1 MRNLILFT
9 CVVAL
14 AVLIQRG
21 PSPVVEPTCYV
32 GLLSVLAYFAGKL
45 CQRLGLPVETGYV
58 GVGVAARGFGV
69 LPGRLF
75 TMFDP
80 LVAMALGWI
89 GFGIGCEVGGMRDR
103 WRPSH
108 LSLALFGTLLPCLCA
123 GLILKTLAGLPLA
136 VALALG
142 VAASLS
148 GPVLTF
154 VAPDHLP
161 ETTLVTVL
169 CSGVSLLLYAP
180 LTTMSG
186 ATLPFLLGVGGACGV
201 ALLWAETLVRVEPS
215 LKADTPLIVLLLSM
229 VILLPWTSALLG
241 HSLFLTSLLAGLL
254 TSWRAGLQPR
264 LRRISAPVGRGAG
277 ALLLAAFGV
286 QIAIERLPDL
296 PKEVWGIAAIYL
308 GGMIGGKLLGGA
320 LVRGQ
325 AHPYGRLAGIA
336 LLPQGL
342 LLLEIDTQVRQRA
355 DLFGGAADTIHAVL
369 TVAALVGSLA
379 LPLLDHLLRRVT
391 MTASEN
397 YLDRP

>member
-1 MRNLILFT
+1 MRDLILFT

-32 GLLSVLAYFAGKL
+32 GLLAVLAYFAGKL

-58 GVGVAARGFGV
+58 GVGVAARGFDI

-75 TMFDP
+75 TMSDP
-80 LVAMALGWI
+80 LIAMSLGWI
-89 GFGIGCEVGGMRDR
+89 GFSIGCEVGGLKDR

-108 LSLALFGTLLPCLCA
+108 LALALFGTLLPYLCA
-123 GLILKTLAGLPLA
+123 GLTLKTLTGLPTA

-148 GPVLTF
+148 SPVVTF

-169 CSGVSLLLYAP
+169 CGGVSLLLYAP
-180 LTTMSG
+180 LTAMSG

-201 ALLWAETLVRVEPS
+201 ALFWGETLVRVEPS
-215 LKADTPLIVLLLSM
+215 MKSDTSLIVLLLSM
-229 VILLPWTSALLG
+229 LVLLPWTSALLG
-241 HSLFLTSLLAGLL
+241 HSLFLTALLAGLL
-254 TSWRAGLQPR
+254 TSLRSGLQPR
-264 LRRISAPVGRGAG
+264 LRRIIAPVEPGAG

-286 QIAIERLPDL
+286 QIAVERLPEL
-296 PKEVWGIAAIYL
+296 PKEVWGIAAVYL
-308 GGMIGGKLLGGA
+308 GAMIGGKLLGGA
-320 LVRGQ
+320 FVRGK

-336 LLPQGL
+336 LLPQGVL
-342 LLLEIDTQVRQRA
+342 LMEVDAQVRRRA
-355 DLFGGAADTIHAVL
+355 DLFGGAADTILAVL

-391 MTASEN
+391 MTAREGGN
-397 YLDRP
+397 L

>member
-21 PSPVVEPTCYV
+21 PSPIVEPTCYV
-32 GLLSVLAYFAGKL
+32 GLLAVLAYFAGKL

-75 TMFDP
+75 TMSDP
-80 LVAMALGWI
+80 LIAMALGWI
-89 GFGIGCEVGGMRDR
+89 GLAIGCEIGGMKDR
-103 WRPSH
+103 WRPAY

-142 VAASLS
+142 VAASLA
-148 GPVLTF
+148 GPILTF

-169 CSGVSLLLYAP
+169 CGGVSLLLYAP
-180 LTTMSG
+180 LTAVSG

-201 ALLWAETLVRVEPS
+201 ALLWAEALVRVGPS
-215 LKADTPLIVLLLSM
+215 LEADTPLIVLLLSM

-254 TSWRAGLQPR
+254 ASWRGSDLQPR
-264 LRRISAPVGRGAG
+264 LQRISAPVGRGAG
-277 ALLLAAFGV
+277 ALLLAAFGM
-286 QIAIERLPDL
+286 QIAVERLPDL

-308 GGMIGGKLLGGA
+308 GAMIGGKLLGGA

-342 LLLEIDTQVRQRA
+342 LLLEIDTQVSRRA
-355 DLFGGAADTIHAVL
+355 DLFGGATDTIHAVL

-379 LPLLDHLLRRVT
+379 LPLLNHLLRRVT
-391 MTASEN
+391 MTPREGGN
-397 YLDRP
+397 L

>member
-1 MRNLILFT
+1 LRDLILCACT
-9 CVVAL
+9 VILAL
-14 AVLIQRG
+14 LIQRG

-89 GFGIGCEVGGMRDR
+89 GFGIGCEIGGMRDR

-123 GLILKTLAGLPLA
+123 GLLLKTLAGLPLA

-148 GPVLTF
+148 GPILTF

-161 ETTLVTVL
+161 ETTLATVL
-169 CSGVSLLLYAP
+169 CGGVSLLLYAP
-180 LTTMSG
+180 LTIMSG
-186 ATLPFLLGVGGACGV
+186 VTLPFLLGVGGAFGV

-254 TSWRAGLQPR
+254 TSWRGLQPR
-264 LRRISAPVGRGAG
+264 LQRISAPIGRGAG

-286 QIAIERLPDL
+286 QIAVERLPDL

-308 GGMIGGKLLGGA
+308 SAMIGGKLLGGA

-342 LLLEIDTQVRQRA
+342 LLLEIDTQVSRRA
-355 DLFGGAADTIHAVL
+355 DLFGGAVDTIHAVL

-391 MTASEN
+391 MTAREGG
-397 YLDRP
+397 

>member
-1 MRNLILFT
+1 MRDLILCACT
-9 CVVAL
+9 VILAL
-14 AVLIQRG
+14 LIQRG

-89 GFGIGCEVGGMRDR
+89 GFGIGCEIGGMRDR
-103 WRPSH
+103 WRHSH

-123 GLILKTLAGLPLA
+123 GLLLKTLAGLPLG

-148 GPVLTF
+148 GPILTF

-161 ETTLVTVL
+161 ETTLATVL
-169 CSGVSLLLYAP
+169 CGGVSLLLYAP
-180 LTTMSG
+180 LTIMSG
-186 ATLPFLLGVGGACGV
+186 ATLPFLLGVGGAFGV

-229 VILLPWTSALLG
+229 VILLPWTSSLLG

-254 TSWRAGLQPR
+254 TSRRGLQPR
-264 LRRISAPVGRGAG
+264 LQRISAPVGRGAG

-286 QIAIERLPDL
+286 QIAVERLPDL

-308 GGMIGGKLLGGA
+308 SAMIGGKLLGGA
-320 LVRGQ
+320 LVRRQ

-342 LLLEIDTQVRQRA
+342 LLLEIDAQVSRRA
-355 DLFGGAADTIHAVL
+355 DLFGGAVDTIHAVL

-391 MTASEN
+391 MTSREDGN
-397 YLDRP
+397 P